1 MRRIVIGAVLVAAI
15 AALGACT
22 TIDRAVSGFETGPG
36 GWSKISEARTSM
48 SSDVQYLGASAEGHI
63 IVRLA
68 DGTTQ
73 IWGSGR

>member
-1 MRRIVIGAVLVAAI
+1 MRRIGTLAVLIAAV

-22 TIDRAVSGFETGPG
+22 TIDRAVRGFETGPG
-36 GWSKISEARTSM
+36 GWSKVSEARTSM
-48 SSDVQYLGASAEGHI
+48 SSDVQYLGASAEGHV

-73 IWGSGR
+73 IWGR

>member
-1 MRRIVIGAVLVAAI
+1 MRRIGIGAVLVAAL

-22 TIDRAVSGFETGPG
+22 TIDRAVRGFETGPG
-36 GWSKISEARTSM
+36 GWSKVSETRTQM
-48 SSDVQYLGASAEGHI
+48 SSDVQYLGANAGGQI

-73 IWGSGR
+73 IWGR

>member
-1 MRRIVIGAVLVAAI
+1 MRRIGIGAVLVAAM

-22 TIDRAVSGFETGPG
+22 TIDRAVRGFETGPS
-36 GWSKISEARTSM
+36 GWSKVSEARTNM
-48 SSDVQYLGASAEGHI
+48 TSDVQYLGANLGGQI

-73 IWGSGR
+73 IWGTR

>member
-1 MRRIVIGAVLVAAI
+1 MRRIVIGAVLVAAV

-22 TIDRAVSGFETGPG
+22 TIDRAVSGFETGPD
-36 GWSKISEARTSM
+36 GWSRVSEARTSM

>member
-1 MRRIVIGAVLVAAI
+1 MRRIGSVAALVMAV

-22 TIDRAVSGFETGPG
+22 TIDRAVRGFESPG
-36 GWSKISEARTSM
+36 GWTKTSEARTAM
-48 SSDVQYLGASAEGHI
+48 DSDVTYLGASAEGHI

-73 IWGSGR
+73 IWRPPR

>member
-1 MRRIVIGAVLVAAI
+1 MRRIVSGAVLVAAI

-36 GWSKISEARTSM
+36 GWSKISEARSSM

-68 DGTTQ
+68 DGATQ
-73 IWGSGR
+73 IWASGR

>member
-1 MRRIVIGAVLVAAI
+1 MRRIGIGAVLVAAI

-22 TIDRAVSGFETGPG
+22 TIDRAVRGFETGPG
-36 GWSKISEARTSM
+36 GWSKISEARTAM

-63 IVRLA
+63 IVRLG

-73 IWGSGR
+73 IWKAGR